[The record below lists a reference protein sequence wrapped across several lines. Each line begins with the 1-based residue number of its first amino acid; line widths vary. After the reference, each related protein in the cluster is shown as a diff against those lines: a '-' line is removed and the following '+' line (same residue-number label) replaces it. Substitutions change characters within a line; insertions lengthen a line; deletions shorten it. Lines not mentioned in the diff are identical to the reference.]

1 MTAPGL
7 FPEDSPPGRSPL
19 KPILALLVLAFLL
32 VSAWFVLQVSRLR
45 MELADERKRMHELAE
60 RFSRRPEPPPSPP
73 PVLTKSLDDFVDL
86 PPPEVRAAPVA
97 DASERLR
104 LGAEELRAGR
114 VDAAEAQFFRAG
126 ASGLPF
132 LVVSCLARGD
142 WEDAWAHVVRAAGAD
157 RFWFRKADPRVLL
170 GPETLARVIAALE
183 GRVRDNPLDAR
194 AKTLLA
200 YLLYHEKSPSHA
212 TGLLVAATG
221 VDPGNAEAR
230 QFLENHDR

>member
-1 MTAPGL
+1 VSTKL
-7 FPEDSPPGRSPL
+7 PES
-19 KPILALLVLAFLL
+19 
-32 VSAWFVLQVSRLR
+32 
-45 MELADERKRMHELAE
+45 
-60 RFSRRPEPPPSPP
+60 
-73 PVLTKSLDDFVDL
+73 FVDL
-86 PPPEVRAAPVA
+86 PPPIVRAAPVA
-97 DASERLR
+97 DAPERLR